1 MKKID
6 SIVAAGTNKYNMML
20 VLGHN
25 KKRNS
30 FSKKKVLQLKNF
42 QKELNSIQKLKSRIE
57 NLEVKVLQ
65 KVMDES
71 NL

>member
-6 SIVAAGTNKYNMML
+6 SIVATGTNKYNMML

-25 KKRNS
+25 KKINS
-30 FSKKKVLQLKNF
+30 FSKKKVLKLKHF

-57 NLEVKVLQ
+57 KLEVKVLQ
-65 KVMDES
+65 KVMDVS

>member
-6 SIVAAGTNKYNMML
+6 SIVATGTNKYNMML
-20 VLGHN
+20 VLGRN
-25 KKRNS
+25 KKINS
-30 FSKKKVLQLKNF
+30 FSKKKVLQLKHF

-57 NLEVKVLQ
+57 KLEVKVLQ
-65 KVMDES
+65 KVMDVS

>member
-6 SIVAAGTNKYNMML
+6 SIVVTGTNKYNMML

-25 KKRNS
+25 KKINS
-30 FSKKKVLQLKNF
+30 FSKKKVLQLKHF

-57 NLEVKVLQ
+57 KLEEKVLQ
-65 KVMDES
+65 KVMDVS

>member
-6 SIVAAGTNKYNMML
+6 SIVVTGTNKYNMML

-25 KKRNS
+25 KKSNS
-30 FSKKKVLQLKNF
+30 FLKKKVLQLKHF

-57 NLEVKVLQ
+57 KLEVKVLQ
-65 KVMDES
+65 KVMDVS

>member
-1 MKKID
+1 MKIID
-6 SIVAAGTNKYNMML
+6 SIVATGTNKYNMML

-25 KKRNS
+25 KKSNS
-30 FSKKKVLQLKNF
+30 FSKKKVLQLKHF

-57 NLEVKVLQ
+57 KLEVKVLQ
-65 KVMDES
+65 KVMDVS

>member
-6 SIVAAGTNKYNMML
+6 SIVATGTNKYNMML

-25 KKRNS
+25 KKINS
-30 FSKKKVLQLKNF
+30 FSNKKVLQLKHF

-57 NLEVKVLQ
+57 KLEVKVLQ
-65 KVMDES
+65 KVMDVS

>member
-1 MKKID
+1 
-6 SIVAAGTNKYNMML
+6 MML

-25 KKRNS
+25 KKINS
-30 FSKKKVLQLKNF
+30 FSKKKVLQFKHF

-57 NLEVKVLQ
+57 KLEVKVLQ
-65 KVMDES
+65 KVMDVS

>member
-1 MKKID
+1 
-6 SIVAAGTNKYNMML
+6 MML

-25 KKRNS
+25 KKSNS
-30 FSKKKVLQLKNF
+30 FSKKKVLQLKHF

-57 NLEVKVLQ
+57 KLEVKVLQ
-65 KVMDES
+65 KVMDVS